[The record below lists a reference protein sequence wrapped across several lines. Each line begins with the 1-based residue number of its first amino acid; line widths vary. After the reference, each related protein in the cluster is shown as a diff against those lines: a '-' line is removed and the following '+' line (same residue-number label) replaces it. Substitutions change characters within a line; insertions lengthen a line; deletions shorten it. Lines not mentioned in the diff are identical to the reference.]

1 LVDIYLLFE
10 ESGGRILPVRKAITP
25 VIAFVVVCLWLG
37 LLPVPHPHNL
47 LVAFLSVLFLGLV
60 MLLFAFGSDLDKSDR

>member
-1 LVDIYLLFE
+1 
-10 ESGGRILPVRKAITP
+10 

-47 LVAFLSVLFLGLV
+47 LVAFLSMLFLGLV